1 MARRKRD
8 PSYRH
13 HKASGQA
20 FVEFDGRR
28 IYLGRHG
35 TKRSREEYHR
45 LIAEWLANDQQLP
58 VPPEEL
64 KVSEL
69 LVRFWRHAEGYY
81 QRTDGTPTGEL
92 DCYRQA
98 LRPLRRLYGSTLAKD
113 FGPRNLKTVRE
124 QFVRG
129 TAPKMRRGASR
140 KTVNS
145 YVARIRRVFRW
156 AVAQELLPASVYEAL
171 RAVEGLRYGRSV
183 ARETD
188 GVRPVPQTHIDVI
201 EGRVSHQVWA
211 MMQVQLTAGARSGE
225 VCTMRPSDIDRSGRV
240 WVYRPREH
248 KTAHHGHDREILI
261 GPRAQAAVAPF
272 LLGRDD
278 DAFLFSPTEAEEE
291 RRRAQHEARTTPPR
305 CGNRPGTN
313 RKRAPKRKPADKYT
327 PDSYRRA
334 IQRAIEAVNRE
345 REKVGKEPIAMWHP
359 HQLRHNCA
367 KRLRSEYGIDLA
379 RVVLGHRLGSEIT
392 EVYAEADRARATEIV
407 AEAG

>member
-1 MARRKRD
+1 MARRKRT

-28 IYLGRHG
+28 IYLGKHG
-35 TKRSREEYHR
+35 SKKSREEYHR

-64 KVSEL
+64 TVAEL
-69 LVRFWRHAEGYY
+69 LARYWKHAESYY
-81 QRTDGTPTGEL
+81 RRADGTPTGEL

-113 FGPRNLKTVRE
+113 FGPRNLKTIRD

-129 TAPKMRRGASR
+129 TAPKMRRAAAR

-145 YVARIRRVFRW
+145 YIARIRRVFRW
-156 AVAQELLPASVYEAL
+156 SVAQELLPADVYHAL
-171 RAVEGLRYGRSV
+171 SAVEGLKHGRSE
-183 ARETD
+183 ARETN
-188 GVRPVPQTHIDVI
+188 GVHPVPQKHIDAI
-201 EGRVSHQVWA
+201 EGRVSRQVWA
-211 MMQVQLTAGARSGE
+211 MVQLHLASGARSGE
-225 VCTMRPSDIDRSGRV
+225 ICMMRPRDIDRSGKV
-240 WVYRPREH
+240 WSYVPRTH
-248 KTAHHGHDREILI
+248 KTAHHGHDREIFI
-261 GPRAQAAVAPF
+261 GPRGQAAIAPY

-278 DAFLFSPTEAEEE
+278 DAYLFSPIEAEEE
-291 RRRAQHEARTTPPR
+291 RQRSRHEARKTPPS

-313 RKRAPKRKPADKYT
+313 CTRAPKRKPTERYT
-327 PDSYRRA
+327 PDTYRRA
-334 IQRAIEAVNRE
+334 VQRAVKAVNRE
-345 REKVGKEPIAMWHP
+345 RKEAGEEPIPMWHP

-367 KRLRSEYGIDLA
+367 KRLRAEHGIDVA
-379 RVVLGHRLGSEIT
+379 RVVLGHQLGSEIT
-392 EVYAEADRARATEIV
+392 EVYAEADRARAMQIV